1 MHFDSDDEGIPLNP
15 AGSRDGSSRFIRHP
29 ICSAVVFVTG
39 GIGGPTLVT
48 DQRDDAKRLARNGW
62 LVAPVAGR
70 VAVFDGECLH
80 GVVPGRGV
88 AATPPGVKNTDGRE
102 ERTRRAAHPERFR
115 DDGTEEGHV
124 DDRVLEKRR
133 DSRYGDARRAGAG
146 RERVGRSRE
155 AQRVRFPTH
164 VRSWRTIP
172 RCRRSAS
179 RGRAPSTSTKRFS
192 RRREKETEGS
202 VAAAEEVPAAPA
214 AAVWEDVDAERNAS
228 CFPSLSV
235 NALRS
240 LPAYDACFMF

>member
-1 MHFDSDDEGIPLNP
+1 M
-15 AGSRDGSSRFIRHP
+15 
-29 ICSAVVFVTG
+29 TG

-102 ERTRRAAHPERFR
+102 ERRAA
-115 DDGTEEGHV
+115 
-124 DDRVLEKRR
+124 RR
-133 DSRYGDARRAGAG
+133 
-146 RERVGRSRE
+146 
-155 AQRVRFPTH
+155 
-164 VRSWRTIP
+164 IP
-172 RCRRSAS
+172 RGFATTEPRRVTLMIAFWKNVEIRGTVTRATSGSGTRARGSFPRGSARPFPDPRS
-179 RGRAPSTSTKRFS
+179 FMENDPSVPSLGVSWPRAFDVDEAFLAQTR
-192 RRREKETEGS
+192 KETEGS

-235 NALRS
+235 DALRS